1 VLIVRFSVIPSHF
14 STAVFSTCNV
24 KFWHFAVAT
33 FLTLPKQITLVYF
46 GVLLAQESNNN
57 TIQDIVLGITFILT
71 IVAGAYI
78 YMKMRKTKK
87 LLLDEQAA
95 RIDAKEA
102 LLRTTSGVGVNSDLN
117 LSQRQE
123 EGVYWRAE
131 DTFARPQMAG
141 RGQTAYEMDEM
152 RRPRARMQE
161 FV

>member
-1 VLIVRFSVIPSHF
+1 M
-14 STAVFSTCNV
+14 
-24 KFWHFAVAT
+24 
-33 FLTLPKQITLVYF
+33 
-46 GVLLAQESNNN
+46 
-57 TIQDIVLGITFILT
+57 
-71 IVAGAYI
+71 AGAYI